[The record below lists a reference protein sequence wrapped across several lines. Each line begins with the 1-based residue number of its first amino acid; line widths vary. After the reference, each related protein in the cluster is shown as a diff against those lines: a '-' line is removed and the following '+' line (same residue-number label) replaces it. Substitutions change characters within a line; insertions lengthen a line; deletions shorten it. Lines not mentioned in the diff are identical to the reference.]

1 MNNYGINSLAIIAL
15 MSFIIPFVSAKS
27 FKGMIPSVALEI
39 VAGLILGRSGFHI
52 IRTDIP
58 ALEFLSMFGLIY
70 LMFLSG
76 LEVEFKEQSVSAKR
90 FFHSPLFI
98 STLIFVFTLS
108 LSYLFSIF
116 LVETFHFSTSKIY
129 LALIFSTTSVAVVFP
144 TLKSRL
150 DLKKSYRQILMTS
163 ALIADLS
170 TLFMI
175 TVFSLL
181 KENKYGIVNFLM
193 IFILLIATFTINKIM
208 RFLADNRWINKII
221 HSIKYKNDIQVAVR
235 GSFAILFVFLYLA
248 NKFGIELIMVSFLA
262 GIIISKTTDMESD
275 IIKMKLDAIGYGF
288 FIPFFFIYQGAIAVM
303 PSNIQN
309 IIIIIL
315 IIVIGSFFIK
325 IIASLP
331 LKILFSLKDTI
342 AGGILLSGRLS
353 LIIAASLIG
362 LKLGIIN
369 EEFNSAIIILA
380 IVSSVISPTLFSIIK
395 KQILSSHSSKII
407 IVGGGRI
414 GSDVAEMFSK
424 KQKDVV
430 VIEKDKQACQKLEMK
445 NISVHCGDGSNVE
458 ILDKLKP
465 KKYDKVLL
473 LTNDD
478 RTNIKIAGIFEERY
492 DITQLFA
499 RDNEPKNRK
508 LFKENGIVP
517 LVYTEQ
523 LLKTVE
529 KAIDSPTVFEFLNE
543 SEKAIRQKTIEN
555 LHGKT
560 IEEISTKYTF
570 EIILIKRGK
579 KWIYPKNDLLLKQ
592 SDIIIFIIDKKDEK
606 EIQKLKF

>member
-39 VAGLILGRSGFHI
+39 VAGLILGKSGFHI

-76 LEVEFKEQSVSAKR
+76 LEVEFKEQSASAKR

-98 STLIFVFTLS
+98 SILIFILTLS

-116 LVETFHFSTSKIY
+116 LVEIFHFSTSKIY

-150 DLKKSYRQILMTS
+150 DLKKSYRQTLMTS
-163 ALIADLS
+163 ALIADLA

-208 RFLADNRWINKII
+208 RFLSGNRWINKII

-288 FIPFFFIYQGAIAVM
+288 FIPFFFIYQGAISVI

-315 IIVIGSFFIK
+315 IIVVGSFFIK

-380 IVSSVISPTLFSIIK
+380 IASSVISPTLFSMIK

-445 NISVHCGDGSNVE
+445 NISVYCGDGSDVK

-473 LTNDD
+473 LTDDD
-478 RTNIKIAGIFEERY
+478 RTNIKIAGIFEEKY
-492 DITQLFA
+492 GITQLFA

-529 KAIDSPTVFEFLNE
+529 KAVDSPTVFEFLNE
-543 SEKAIRQKTIEN
+543 SEKAIRQKTIID
-555 LHGKT
+555 LYGKT
-560 IEEISTKYTF
+560 IEEISIKYTF
-570 EIILIKRGK
+570 EIILIKRDRN
-579 KWIYPKNDLLLKQ
+579 WIYPRNDFLLKKG
-592 SDIIIFIIDKKDEK
+592 DIIIFITDKKDEK
-606 EIQKLKF
+606 AIQKLKF

>member
-1 MNNYGINSLAIIAL
+1 

-39 VAGLILGRSGFHI
+39 IAGLILGRSGFHI

-76 LEVEFKEQSVSAKR
+76 LEVEFKEQIISAKR

-98 STLIFVFTLS
+98 SALIFVFTLS

-116 LVETFHFSTSKIY
+116 LVEIFHFSTSKIY

-150 DLKKSYRQILMTS
+150 DLKKSYRQTLMTS

-175 TVFSLL
+175 TIFSLL
-181 KENKYGIVNFLM
+181 KESKHEIINFLM

-208 RFLADNRWINKII
+208 QFLSGNRWINKIM

-315 IIVIGSFFIK
+315 IIVIGSFLIK

-380 IVSSVISPTLFSIIK
+380 IVSSVISPTLFSMIK
-395 KQILSSHSSKII
+395 KQVLSSHSSKII

-445 NISVHCGDGSNVE
+445 NISVYCGDGSDIE

-473 LTNDD
+473 LTDND
-478 RTNIKIAGIFEERY
+478 RTNIKIARIFEEKY

-543 SEKAIRQKTIEN
+543 SEKAIRQKTITN
-555 LHGKT
+555 LYGKT

-579 KWIYPKNDLLLKQ
+579 KWIYPKNDLLLKRD
-592 SDIIIFIIDKKDEK
+592 DIIIFITDKKDEK
-606 EIQKLKF
+606 TIQKLNF